1 MLISFANDRDTYIW
15 TGYLYSVLF
24 FVVALIQSL
33 CLQCYFQMC
42 FTLGITVRTTIMAS
56 IYKKV
61 SGTCQT
67 SLKKIPLN
75 VNIYSK
81 IEKILMEITTDLHP

>member
-1 MLISFANDRDTYIW
+1 
-15 TGYLYSVLF
+15 
-24 FVVALIQSL
+24 
-33 CLQCYFQMC
+33 MC
-42 FTLGITVRTTIMAS
+42 FKLGVTVRTTILAS

-61 SGTCQT
+61 SGTRQT

-81 IEKILMEITTDLHP
+81 IEKILMEMTTDLHP